1 MGKLMMYLLES
12 SAVLAFFYLI
22 YVLLLR
28 TEIFFNLNR
37 FFLIGI
43 LAFSL
48 SYPLLSFEVV
58 TTNDS
63 AAARSID
70 EISKFRM
77 SYYEAMASWD
87 LEYYSHVI
95 PTDEKSSDFN
105 ISSFDWGKLFFQV
118 SSFVYFLG
126 VTVCLSRMG
135 WTLYCL
141 RSLIMLYP
149 NKKMQGVTIVSM
161 PNPIAPFSFFKYVSV
176 YEGMIGSPEF
186 YQILAHEKVHIQQ
199 RHSIDLIIVQL
210 LAAFFWF
217 NPAIWQLSK
226 SLKSTHEYIAD
237 KEIISSGYSLV
248 EYQTLLLKQL
258 ISNNSLGLVHNFN
271 LSFIK
276 KRITMMKNKKS
287 GWSGKLKVAA
297 SFVTALAAGL
307 LIIQCN
313 SKFED
318 SVSPGN
324 ETESSALRDFKN
336 GVDLPV
342 LPATGYSF
350 QGEETDML
358 NFTISD
364 NKLKINGRYYEL
376 NEIVPFIEQEGT
388 PSIAGFTVLVIDKDQ
403 NMEFVRKV
411 QTELRRADRRKIL
424 LVGQT
429 SGGDKVET
437 PLVLPRIPE
446 SLPTKED
453 KLIAS
458 GIIPV
463 LKIDLGEKTG
473 GENQKLVY
481 DFVTSQVKK
490 QATNYVV
497 SAKFDNDDTY
507 NNFLVN
513 LVYIK
518 EGFNQIYQE
527 RAKSMFSK
535 DYYKVNETE
544 HKAIREG
551 VPMAISIAEGF
562 EEGTI
567 GSY

>member
-1 MGKLMMYLLES
+1 MGKLTMYLLES
-12 SAVLAFFYLI
+12 SAILAFFYLI

-28 TEIFFNLNR
+28 KEIFFNLNR
-37 FFLIGI
+37 FFLISI

-48 SYPLLSFEVV
+48 LYPLMRFEVASI
-58 TTNDS
+58 TES
-63 AAARSID
+63 AAGRSID

-87 LEYYSHVI
+87 MEYYSNVL
-95 PTDEKSSDFN
+95 PTEERDQAKLN
-105 ISSFDWGKLFFQV
+105 APFDWSKLFLQTLLL
-118 SSFVYFLG
+118 VYLLG
-126 VTVCLSRMG
+126 VIVCLSRTG
-135 WTLYCL
+135 WTLYWL
-141 RSLIMLYP
+141 RSMIKAYP
-149 NKKMQGVTIVSM
+149 HKKISGATIVQMS
-161 PNPIAPFSFFKYVSV
+161 NPMAPFSFFRYVFV
-176 YEGMIGSPEF
+176 YKGMVGTPEF
-186 YQILAHEKVHIQQ
+186 DQILAHEKVHIQQ

-210 LAAFFWF
+210 LAAIFWF

-237 KEIISSGYSLV
+237 KKIISSGYSLV

-276 KRITMMKNKKS
+276 TRITMMKNKKS
-287 GWSGKLKVAA
+287 GWSGRLKVAA
-297 SFVTALAAGL
+297 SFVTAFAAGL
-307 LIIQCN
+307 VIIQCN
-313 SKFED
+313 SKFEEPI
-318 SVSPGN
+318 SPGS
-324 ETESSALRDFKN
+324 ETESSALRDFKD
-336 GVDLPV
+336 GVNLPV

-350 QGEETDML
+350 QGHGTDML
-358 NFTISD
+358 NVTISD
-364 NKLKINGRYYEL
+364 NKLKINGKHYEL
-376 NEIVPFIEQEGT
+376 SEIVPLIEREGT
-388 PSIAGFTVLVIDKDQ
+388 PSIAGFTVLRIDKDQ

-437 PLVLPRIPE
+437 PLVLPRMPE

-453 KLIAS
+453 ELIAS
-458 GIIPV
+458 GKLAL

-473 GENQKLVY
+473 EENQRLVY
-481 DFVTSQVKK
+481 DFVTSHMKK
-490 QATNYVV
+490 HSTDYVV

-507 NNFLVN
+507 NDFLVN

-535 DYYKVNETE
+535 DYYKVTESE
-544 HKAIREG
+544 HKTIREG

-562 EEGTI
+562 AEGTI